1 MTRLNGA
8 RIVLGVTGGIAAYKA
23 AALARLLVGAGAQ
36 VDVVLTR
43 GGAQFIG
50 APTFEGITGRPV
62 RSEVWESISDDTHV
76 ALGQTADVVV
86 IYPATAHVMAKM
98 AAGLADD
105 LLTTSVLVA
114 RCPVIV
120 APAMHTEMWTHPAT
134 RANVALLTSRQV
146 NVLGPD
152 VGPLMGGDQGPGRV
166 VEPAVALV
174 AVTSALD
181 HPDHFGA
188 PRAEG
193 GPAHGRPS
201 AAEVVAEPAADF
213 AGRQLIV
220 TAGGTREPIDPVRFI
235 GNRSSGKMGFALAE
249 AAAQR
254 GATVT
259 LIAAPSTLTTPAGVD
274 RIDVTTALEM
284 HDAVMSRSTEVDVI
298 IKAAAV
304 ADYRPADMA
313 ATKMK
318 KDEGPPTLTLAP
330 NPDIL
335 AELGTQRAT
344 ATRPVLIGFAAET
357 DNVER
362 NARDKIARKGA
373 DLLVV
378 NDVSRDTTGFEVD
391 TNEVSLLWRDG
402 TWRDL
407 PSASKREIADRILD
421 EVVHL
426 LDLSDEG

>member
-1 MTRLNGA
+1 VTRLNGA
-8 RIVLGVTGGIAAYKA
+8 RVVLGVTGGIAAYKA
-23 AALARLLVGAGAQ
+23 AALARLMVGAGAQ

-76 ALGQTADVVV
+76 ALGQSADVVI
-86 IYPATAHVMAKM
+86 IYPATAHVLAKM

-134 RANVALLTSRQV
+134 RANVATLASRQV

-152 VGPLMGGDQGPGRV
+152 AGPLMGGDQGPGRV

-181 HPDHFGA
+181 HPDRFGE
-188 PRAEG
+188 PRSGSGA
-193 GPAHGRPS
+193 AHDRPG
-201 AAEVVAEPAADF
+201 AGKVVAEPAADLG
-213 AGRQLIV
+213 GRDLIV

-235 GNRSSGKMGFALAE
+235 GNRSSGKMGFALAQ

-254 GATVT
+254 GANVT
-259 LIAAPSTLTTPAGVD
+259 LIAAPSTLTTPHGVE
-274 RIDVTTALEM
+274 RVDVTTAIEM
-284 HDAVMSRSTEVDVI
+284 HDAVMARSVNADAI

-304 ADYRPADMA
+304 ADYRPADAA

-318 KDEGPPTLTLAP
+318 KDGGPPTLTLTP

-335 AELGTQRAT
+335 ADLGAQRA
-344 ATRPVLIGFAAET
+344 AGTRPVLVGFAAET
-357 DNVER
+357 DDVER
-362 NARDKIARKGA
+362 NAREKIARKGA

-378 NDVSRDTTGFEVD
+378 NDVSSDTAGFEVD

-407 PSASKREIADRILD
+407 PAASKHEIAGRILD

-426 LDLSDEG
+426 LDLSDE